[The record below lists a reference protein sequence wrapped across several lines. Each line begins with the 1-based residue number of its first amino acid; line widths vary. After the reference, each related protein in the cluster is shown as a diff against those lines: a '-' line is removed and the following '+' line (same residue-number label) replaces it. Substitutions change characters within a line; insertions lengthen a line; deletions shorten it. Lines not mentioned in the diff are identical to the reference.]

1 MQESRSYVK
10 DSGVFVKTMGQ
21 IGGIPKNTILVTS
34 DVVHL
39 YYSIPHRA
47 GLKKP
52 KNVLEKTE
60 QKHIPIES

>member
-1 MQESRSYVK
+1 
-10 DSGVFVKTMGQ
+10 MGQ

-39 YYSIPHRA
+39 YYSIAHRA

-52 KNVLEKTE
+52 KNVLGKTE

>member
-1 MQESRSYVK
+1 
-10 DSGVFVKTMGQ
+10 MGQ